1 MRALLS
7 AAAVVAALT
16 GTASAEPVKLD
27 EARLGS
33 VAAGI
38 AFVPGPIDINVG
50 VANIIPTDIVNNVDV
65 TSQVGNALAVNTT
78 AVIAALAS
86 NVSGIGVAG
95 GLANFNAG
103 LPSVP

>member
-16 GTASAEPVKLD
+16 GPVSAEPVKLD
-27 EARLGS
+27 AAGLGN
-33 VAAGI
+33 VAAGFSL
-38 AFVPGPIDINVG
+38 APGPIDINIG
-50 VANIIPTDIVNNVDV
+50 IATPTDIVTNIDV
-65 TSQVGNALAVNTT
+65 TNQVGNALAVNTT

-86 NVSGIGVAG
+86 NVSGIGAAG
-95 GLANFNAG
+95 SLANFNAG